1 MKKFL
6 LNVGMSESML
16 RKKGMVDILPSIA
29 ESLEQRNAIAI
40 MMEAH
45 EHRLVSDRDYEG
57 FIRNMANE
65 INGGI

>member
-1 MKKFL
+1 MRKFYF
-6 LNVGMSESML
+6 NFGMPESIL
-16 RKKGMVDILPSIA
+16 RKKTMAEVLPTIA
-29 ESLEQRNAIAI
+29 EALEQRNAIAI